1 MRIEYI
7 ILGVI
12 AIVLIVDFLLNGI
25 KKKDITDKNLK
36 INSEAFSSLR
46 TLKIRQNIIA
56 VFLIVSLALNFNLF
70 QQIKG
75 DNNAVEITEQ
85 YMDQTEEYMNDAEK
99 YKNEAEEYMYQANQ
113 YKNEAEEYMNAAENY
128 KIQAKWYSN
137 Y

>member
-85 YMDQTEEYMNDAEK
+85 YMNEAEEYMNDAEK
-99 YKNEAEEYMYQANQ
+99 YKNEAYEYMYQAKQ
-113 YKNEAEEYMNAAENY
+113 
-128 KIQAKWYSN
+128 YSN

>member
-1 MRIEYI
+1 MRIEFI

-46 TLKIRQNIIA
+46 SLKIRQNIIA
-56 VFLIVSLALNFNLF
+56 VFLIVSLGLNFNLF

-75 DNNAVEITEQ
+75 DNNAAAIIEQ
-85 YMDQTEEYMNDAEK
+85 YMDQTEEYMDEAKK
-99 YKNEAEEYMYQANQ
+99 YKRYAEEYMDQANQ
-113 YKNEAEEYMNAAENY
+113 YKNEAEEYMNEAENY
-128 KIQAKWYSN
+128 KIQAEWYSN
-137 Y
+137 

>member
-128 KIQAKWYSN
+128 KIQAEWYSN